1 MFENLLIFA
10 AVGIVISLRNQ
21 FQIAS
26 ELRAA
31 RAAVTALL
39 AGVRGLV
46 KHVTERGEANALL
59 LGEAI
64 EMHLDVPEER
74 QIFVRAKS

>member
-31 RAAVTALL
+31 RADVTALRAEV
-39 AGVRGLV
+39 AGLR